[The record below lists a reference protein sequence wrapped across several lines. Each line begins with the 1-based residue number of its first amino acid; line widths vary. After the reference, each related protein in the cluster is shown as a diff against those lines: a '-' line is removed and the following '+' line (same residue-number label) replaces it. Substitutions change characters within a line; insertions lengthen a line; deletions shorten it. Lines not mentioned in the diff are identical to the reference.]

1 MTLADDNARLAAENT
16 ALVSRIAELEQQLAS
31 ALARIAELEQQ
42 RQDPPSFVK
51 PNRAKSKEAKHPRK
65 KRAPEHNHGR
75 RRQAPTRIDSHAL
88 ERCPEC
94 NYRLHGHSLDYT
106 RQVVWAEALGACY
119 EQAQAW
125 LKQQPKASREER
137 EAAYVTL
144 LASTHALGL
153 QYAKTYEHACCALA
167 KRVLRHEDELFQF
180 VLIEGLSAD
189 NNLAERSIRPLV
201 VLRKISG
208 GSRSAEGTKTRMGL
222 VSLFETWQARNLNPF
237 EECLALLCR
246 DATPRA
252 QIPLPQV

>member
-1 MTLADDNARLAAENT
+1 MTKRSPIH
-16 ALVSRIAELEQQLAS
+16 LVSDFYCGYNEYAGKHQRCWVHLLRDLHEL
-31 ALARIAELEQQ
+31 
-42 RQDPPSFVK
+42 
-51 PNRAKSKEAKHPRK
+51 KHK
-65 KRAPEHNHGR
+65 HA
-75 RRQAPTRIDSHAL
+75 TLSHV
-88 ERCPEC
+88 
-94 NYRLHGHSLDYT
+94 
-106 RQVVWAEALGACY
+106 VVWAEALGACY

-137 EAAYVTL
+137 EAAYATL

-153 QYAKTYEHACCALA
+153 QYAKTYEHPCCALA

-201 VLRKISG
+201 VIRKISG